1 MPDIIAKVDSFDVSK
16 LVNSEYVE
24 FMTKFRDI
32 IATFP
37 TVVAVLQNLINQ
49 FDELMVKVNKS
60 LVAELGSSQTVSLFE
75 ADKLRDKIHRGLCYF
90 VEAQRCNLDSE
101 VAEAAERVYRVIK
114 RYGTSKLRNGKYD
127 SETALIRNTVTDLT
141 SAEHSADCT
150 KIGVTQWVTD
160 LETTNNA
167 FAQVMEA
174 RLSEAA
180 ASIDY
185 TTGDV
190 RKEMTPV
197 YREITGAADTMVALN
212 VENAADFAEFITK
225 LNAEIAYKK

>member
-32 IATFP
+32 ITTFP
-37 TVVAVLQNLINQ
+37 TVVTVLQHLIDQ
-49 FDELMVKVNKS
+49 FDALMIDINKS
-60 LVAELGSSQTVSLFE
+60 LVAELGSSQTISLAN
-75 ADKLRDKIHRGLCYF
+75 ADKLRDQVHRGFCLA
-90 VEAQRCNLDSE
+90 VQAQCCSLDDE
-101 VAEAAERVYRVIK
+101 MAEAAERIYRVVK
-114 RYGTSKLRNGKYD
+114 RYGTSKLRNGTYD
-127 SETALIRNTVTDLT
+127 SETALIRNVLSDLN
-141 SAEHSADCT
+141 SDEHSADCT
-150 KIGVTQWVTD
+150 KIGVTQWLTD

-174 RLSEAA
+174 RLAEAA

-190 RKEMTPV
+190 RKKMTPL
-197 YREITGAADTMVALN
+197 YREITGAADAMVAIKS
-212 VENAADFAEFITK
+212 VNAADFAEFITT
-225 LNAEIAYKK
+225 LNAEIAYRK